1 MNFVI
6 ACLGPSQNVKFG
18 IFTGSRAV
26 DGKEH
31 VQESVMHVQS
41 CCFALSSYCLFDVLV
56 AATFQTSNY
65 LRYVVI
71 RQKQNILGAN

>member
-41 CCFALSSYCLFDVLV
+41 CCFALWSYCLFDFLV
-56 AATFQTSNY
+56 AAAS
-65 LRYVVI
+65 
-71 RQKQNILGAN
+71 